1 VSVPTR
7 RVRHLRINLALHQL
21 QDGANHPLL
30 LLHGL
35 GERTPAHVPGY
46 ASAWPGPVWGLDFT
60 GHGDSD
66 VPSGGGYTAEVL
78 MGDADAALAEI
89 GPSTVLGRGLGA
101 YVALLIAGARPH
113 MVRGVVLCDGPG
125 IAGGGTGPSSTML
138 VGVADEHALAPPD
151 PFALAE
157 LSRDVRPADYAAT
170 FARQAST
177 LSELSTPLT
186 VCARWRPPWLEAV
199 ASEPGVAEGSI
210 EDALASYAAS

>member
-1 VSVPTR
+1 MTTR
-7 RVRHLRINLALHQL
+7 WVRHLRINLAVHEMQ
-21 QDGANHPLL
+21 QGDGHPLL

-46 ASAWPGPVWGLDFT
+46 AASWLGPVWGLDFT

-66 VPSGGGYTAEVL
+66 VPSGGGYTCEVL

-89 GPSTVLGRGLGA
+89 GPATVLGRGLGA

-113 MVRGVVLCDGPG
+113 MARGVILCDGSG
-125 IAGGGTGPSSTML
+125 LAGGGTGPASTML
-138 VGVADEHALAPPD
+138 VGVGDDNIVPPD

-157 LSRDVRPADYAAT
+157 LARDVRPPDYAAT
-170 FARQAST
+170 FARQVTT
-177 LSELSTPLT
+177 LSELASPLT

-199 ASEPGVAEGSI
+199 ASEPGVVEASVE
-210 EDALASYAAS
+210 EALAVYARA